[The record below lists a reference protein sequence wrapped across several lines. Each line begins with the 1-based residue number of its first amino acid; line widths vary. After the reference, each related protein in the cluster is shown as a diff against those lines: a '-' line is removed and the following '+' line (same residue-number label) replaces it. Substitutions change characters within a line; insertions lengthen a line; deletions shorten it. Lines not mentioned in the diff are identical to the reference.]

1 MGSMLFDILEKFLDV
16 SSGKGNKAKTSKQGY
31 IKLKSFCRVK
41 ETVNKT
47 KKSHLLNERRHLQMK
62 YPVLVNIAKYT
73 KNSYNST
80 PNNLIK
86 K

>member
-47 KKSHLLNERRHLQMK
+47 KKKPPTEWKKTFANE
-62 YPVLVNIAKYT
+62 VSGT
-73 KNSYNST
+73 G
-80 PNNLIK
+80 
-86 K
+86 